1 MWEKEEERKIKEKG
15 RKKLVRNF
23 RLRHTFEICY
33 GEENSTNN
41 FRGGGRIVRI

>member
-23 RLRHTFEICY
+23 RLRHTLKFAMGKRIQQIILGG
-33 GEENSTNN
+33 GEE
-41 FRGGGRIVRI
+41 